1 MQGQVKTLYGEAA
14 EFSVARLYEAGGTK
28 IAARRWRGRG
38 GEIDLI
44 AREGDLVVFV
54 EVKAAATHE
63 AALHRLR
70 PAQIRRIRH
79 TIEEFLAGEPRG
91 LMTEIRFD
99 LALVDRYGRIDVRP
113 NILAA

>member
-1 MQGQVKTLYGEAA
+1 MQGQVRTLYGEAA
-14 EFSVARLYEAGGTK
+14 EFSVARLYEAGGTR
-28 IAARRWRGRG
+28 IAARRWRGRR

-54 EVKAAATHE
+54 EVKAAVTHD

-70 PAQIRRIRH
+70 PAQIRRIRQ
-79 TIEEFLAGEPRG
+79 TIDEFLAGEPKG

-99 LALVDRYGRIDVRP
+99 LALVDRYGRIEVRP